1 MIKKLNYLE
10 IITCNL
16 KNLRLVFVFLF
27 LLFIGGNKV
36 LCSGAPSD
44 DSKITPV
51 VPKISCLARS
61 LHVTSA
67 IIIYK
72 LLPPPTLT
80 TQYRRAEGCYGF
92 TNGIGLYPGWGRFMN
107 GDLKIGFLFF
117 EHRSW
122 EIIPKLIQLLLC
134 KCKGYEYQYDYYY
147 FVAMF
152 LIFPLSLSILSIKY
166 KFLRM
171 NMFSI
176 LEVLAWGVREFG
188 DVEGVKELS
197 LLMSPF
203 LFSSYN
209 KELFGNFFLGLII
222 FFFPRVSIDMSYFYK
237 NNKNEKL
244 GWED

>member
-1 MIKKLNYLE
+1 M
-10 IITCNL
+10 
-16 KNLRLVFVFLF
+16 KNFIRLVFVFLF
-27 LLFIGGNKV
+27 LSFIGANKV
-36 LCSGAPSD
+36 LCSGVPRN
-44 DSKITPV
+44 DSEFTPAV
-51 VPKISCLARS
+51 TEISCLARS

-67 IIIYK
+67 IIVYK
-72 LLPPPTLT
+72 LAPPPTWP
-80 TQYRRAEGCYGF
+80 TQYRSAEGCYGF

-122 EIIPKLIQLLLC
+122 EIIPKLIQEWYC
-134 KCKGYEYQYDYYY
+134 IYQGSTDGASLWNL
-147 FVAMF
+147 VGIF
-152 LIFPLSLSILSIKY
+152 LVFPLSLSILSIKY

-222 FFFPRVSIDMSYFYK
+222 FFFPRVSIDMSWFLTK
-237 NNKNEKL
+237 NKTQ
-244 GWED
+244 